1 MPIYEYR
8 CIQCGT
14 KFEVR
19 QSIGADGSQLS
30 CPSCGANSP
39 ERLFSSFFSSGSG
52 AGVCSDVSSPT

>member
-8 CIQCGT
+8 CTECDT

-19 QSIGADGSQLS
+19 QSIGEDGSELS
-30 CPSCGANSP
+30 CPACSAISP

-52 AGVCSDVSSPT
+52 ADVCSDVSSPT